1 MQQTLG
7 DSTVQ
12 SFGRCAT
19 WDDSGYAP
27 GVYTCKMC
35 WKVFKCQQNLDD
47 HVNGKHLDSK
57 RFRCRLCG
65 KAFKWRSLLSGH
77 RKKCALTVSSAPGLS
92 PMSLASGSSLMSSI
106 PGPSPMSSAPG
117 PSPMSSQTTSHRYEP
132 FPASSRSLN
141 TQSEPFSA
149 SSGQSFVQ

>member
-12 SFGRCAT
+12 DFGRSAT

-27 GVYTCKMC
+27 GVYTCKLC

-77 RKKCALTVSSAPGLS
+77 RKKCALTVSSVPGLS
-92 PMSLASGSSLMSSI
+92 QTSSAQGLSQMSSVA
-106 PGPSPMSSAPG
+106 GPSHNVACPRTFANVVCPRTFTNVVG
-117 PSPMSSQTTSHRYEP
+117 PRTFTDVVTNNQSP
-132 FPASSRSLN
+132 L
-141 TQSEPFSA
+141 
-149 SSGQSFVQ
+149 